1 MGGCCKRPGR
11 RSQIGRKQKG
21 RLVGNSPELMPLD
34 SNLFAD
40 LEHGIKLHVAM
51 TADLPAKVTN
61 DKGEQVRNPKKF
73 GLGTPEEVW
82 DAMVRTWEVAPT
94 SKRIR
99 VDIMRWE
106 RALGMVVQY
115 RGAIVP
121 DMDNRHGRRAERFEA
136 HPDCREANAARLAKM
151 EELAA
156 RMA

>member
-1 MGGCCKRPGR
+1 
-11 RSQIGRKQKG
+11 
-21 RLVGNSPELMPLD
+21 
-34 SNLFAD
+34 
-40 LEHGIKLHVAM
+40 M
-51 TADLPAKVTN
+51 TADLPAKVTDEN
-61 DKGEQVRNPKKF
+61 GEQVRNPKKL
-73 GLGTPEEVW
+73 GLGKPEEVW
-82 DAMVRTWEVAPT
+82 DAMVRTWEAAPT

-99 VDIMRWE
+99 VDILRWE
-106 RALGMVVQY
+106 RALGVVVQY